1 MLCTNTVCAKAFPVC
16 TAVIIYAAL
25 SCFFTL
31 LSTPVCSHTTPD
43 ELMMHLQVAGLEVT

>member
-1 MLCTNTVCAKAFPVC
+1 MLCTSPVCAKVFPVC
-16 TAVIIYAAL
+16 TAVISYAAL

-31 LSTPVCSHTTPD
+31 LSTAVCSHTMPD